1 MASWQRA
8 VNWLDALDRRWNN
21 ALRRTLGAVLIG
33 LFLAG
38 LCLMLYLW
46 FRLMQPYPE

>member
-1 MASWQRA
+1 MWRHT
-8 VNWLDALDRRWNN
+8 LIRLELLDRKLNF
-21 ALRRTLGAVLIG
+21 ALRRALGVVLIA
-33 LFLAG
+33 LFLGG